1 MPVDETLINKSS
13 EDVTGEDVRT
23 LLNAPPEEERPL
35 IEPGVFDEKQPAQP
49 IYKSIP
55 LKFALA
61 GVGAL
66 VFMVPA
72 MKLFS
77 GNLLSGN
84 SSAEVSP
91 TEEGEVTETEEE
103 KAQRLV
109 AEENADLKRKLALQN
124 QSFTAQEIED
134 DTATESAAQAQSTP
148 TQPVA
153 SNLPSPAR
161 PVPVSRPVAA
171 VASRPAPVRSI
182 PARPAPS
189 AMAISPS
196 RPATTSIAAA
206 PPQTPVNLAKIAAAG
221 NYGQLP
227 SRQMPVAASAQI
239 AAPVVSETNTPRFVT
254 VANRERSFS
263 SGSIPVSVRSQAL
276 PAATEAVAEVS
287 DTSRRPLPMAMKDA
301 TSAISAE
308 PKQSEPERSESER
321 SESKPQ
327 EDISLNDADTYEAQR
342 DLIMRETEPLRDAS
356 TLPSVLLPGS
366 AAELE
371 VTTAVTWA
379 SDLPKA
385 LGSVTL
391 VSSLNSNGA
400 EVMPEGTELIVQ
412 IGDISASGAVAFD
425 VVAMVLPGSREVTEI
440 DIPMGALEVLA
451 VDGGYPVARA
461 EQSSERQLQA
471 IDRQQAL
478 LGAVGAAGDYLN
490 RPQRETNVFGLGGS
504 SSSREYGSGSLWGS
518 LLSGAANE
526 MLRSRSN
533 RLDTEADR
541 LMERPTIWSIESGRQ
556 LQLFVTQE
564 VSL

>member
-1 MPVDETLINKSS
+1 MPVDEAIINKSS
-13 EDVTGEDVRT
+13 EDVTGEDVRV
-23 LLNAPPEEERPL
+23 LLNAPPEEDRPL
-35 IEPGVFDEKQPAQP
+35 VEPGIFDEKQPTQP

-61 GVGAL
+61 GVAAL

-72 MKLFS
+72 MRLFS

-84 SSAEVSP
+84 NP
-91 TEEGEVTETEEE
+91 TKVTSTEDIDATETDEE
-103 KAQRLV
+103 KTQRLV

-134 DTATESAAQAQSTP
+134 ATATEGATQTQP

-153 SNLPSPAR
+153 SRPPASPR
-161 PVPVSRPVAA
+161 PAPVSRPVAA
-171 VASRPAPVRSI
+171 VASRPTPVRSA
-182 PARPAPS
+182 PARPVAQ
-189 AMAISPS
+189 ARV
-196 RPATTSIAAA
+196 RPRATSIAEESIQ
-206 PPQTPVNLAKIAAAG
+206 PSINLAEIAAAG

-227 SRQMPVAASAQI
+227 SRPMPAGASAQI
-239 AAPVVSETNTPRFVT
+239 AVPVVSDTSIPRFVT
-254 VANRERSFS
+254 VANRESAFS
-263 SGSIPVSVRSQAL
+263 SGSIPVSIRSRAL
-276 PAATEAVAEVS
+276 PAATRAITEVS
-287 DTSRRPLPMAMKDA
+287 DTTRRPLPTVMKDITPT
-301 TSAISAE
+301 TSVVS
-308 PKQSEPERSESER
+308 KQSEPAS
-321 SESKPQ
+321 Q
-327 EDISLNDADTYEAQR
+327 EEIALDDTDTYEAQR
-342 DLIMRETEPLRDAS
+342 DLIMRETEGLRSVNA
-356 TLPSVLLPGS
+356 LPSLLLPGS

-391 VSSLNSNGA
+391 VSPLSSDGV

-412 IGDISASGAVAFD
+412 IGEMSASGAVALD
-425 VVAMVLPGSREVTEI
+425 VVAMVLPGSSEAAAI
-440 DIPMGALEVLA
+440 NIPTGALEVLA
-451 VDGGYPVARA
+451 AGGGYPVAKA

-478 LGAVGAAGDYLN
+478 LGAMGAAGDYLN
-490 RPQRETNVFGLGGS
+490 RPQSETNVFGLGGS

-533 RLDTEADR
+533 RLETEADQ
-541 LMERPTIWSIESGRQ
+541 LMARPTIWSIEPGRQ

-564 VSL
+564 VAL